1 MHKAALLPLRSGI
14 WEGQP
19 THVPHRRYLEVLPF
33 VNTHSLVA
41 LLMVAAPVRMAIPT
55 PAIPVVVAPVPMAIP
70 MVIPTPATQTE
81 VTTVAINEARVVA
94 SILKVQA
101 QIHAI

>member
-1 MHKAALLPLRSGI
+1 MHKAALLPLRSEI

-41 LLMVAAPVRMAIPT
+41 LLTVAAPVRMVIPT
-55 PAIPVVVAPVPMAIP
+55 PAIPMVAAPVPMVIP
-70 MVIPTPATQTE
+70 MAIPTPATQAE
-81 VTTVAINEARVVA
+81 ITTVAIKEARVVA
-94 SILKVQA
+94 SILKIRVR
-101 QIHAI
+101 IHII